1 MAGSL
6 ASRRAKKSLK
16 KYLTGQ
22 SRLAFLDH
30 AKSERHERAPA
41 GRCDGLDLGEQ
52 LRRHLGGRDLR
63 SRRGKKRQLLLFLQ
77 VQIGAG
83 GGGFGGLWN
92 KKKAEMDSIF
102 SPTVPPLE
110 RFDRYFDFVHDRLA
124 EVQKKCG
131 SILGCPF
138 ISVGS
143 EVSTQDQIVRE
154 TIDRIMDRKV
164 NYFVSAV
171 RDAAAEGL
179 IDAPDPE
186 AKARALFSCYQGMMA
201 QARIQNDIELL
212 RGFKEVAMDVLGV
225 KRASAMLLHNSSS

>member
-1 MAGSL
+1 MPRVSDMKERLLDAAMDLIWENSYGATSVDAICDRAG
-6 ASRRAKKSLK
+6 AKKGSFYYFFK
-16 KYLTGQ
+16 
-22 SRLAFLDH
+22 S
-30 AKSERHERAPA
+30 KSELAAAALED
-41 GRCDGLDLGEQ
+41 C
-52 LRRHLGGRDLR
+52 
-63 SRRGKKRQLLLFLQ
+63 
-77 VQIGAG
+77 
-83 GGGFGGLWN
+83 WN
-92 KKKAEMDSIF
+92 KKRAEMDSIF

-154 TIDRIMDRKV
+154 TIDRIMDRKL

-179 IDAPDPE
+179 IEAPDPV

-212 RGFKEVAMDVLGV
+212 RGFKEVAMEVLGA
-225 KRASAMLLHNSSS
+225 KPASAMSSS